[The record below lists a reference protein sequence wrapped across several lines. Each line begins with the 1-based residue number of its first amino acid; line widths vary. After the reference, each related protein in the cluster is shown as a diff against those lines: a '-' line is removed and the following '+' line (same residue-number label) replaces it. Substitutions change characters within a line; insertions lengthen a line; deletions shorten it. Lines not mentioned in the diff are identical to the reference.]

1 MGILVLAAAG
11 VTLEVPLLG
20 SLETA
25 LIPVAGSARELGCFL
40 SNNDCSNV
48 STFSEHI
55 ACFLV

>member
-48 STFSEHI
+48 RDHKNFE
-55 ACFLV
+55 C